1 MLKEAVRPEVTDE
14 LLAAYAELGR
24 LEKMKGAFIARTSHE
39 LRTPVTVAKLA
50 CEVAESQAEQEDVR
64 RALGLASGA
73 IARLERRIEDVLL
86 FASLDGRTPLERKE
100 IDLAELLRDAER
112 ENAAL
117 AAELGVDAKLL
128 CRAGSLPLLGH
139 AASLSRAFLH
149 LYHNAIR
156 FSRRG
161 GVVRAAV
168 EATLDTALIRFR
180 DSAEPI
186 PGAEAEQI
194 FDGFYQAAEHMTR
207 KHDGLGL
214 GLVIARRAVESHGGR
229 LKLESFPYGNVFSVE
244 LPRR

>member
-1 MLKEAVRPEVTDE
+1 MLKEATTPDVRDE

-24 LEKMKGAFIARTSHE
+24 LEKMKGAFVARASHE

-50 CEVAESQAEQEDVR
+50 CEVAESQAQREDVR
-64 RALGLASGA
+64 RALGLASSA

-86 FASLDGRTPLERKE
+86 FSSLDGRTPLERRE
-100 IDLAELLRDAER
+100 LDLAALLRDAEK
-112 ENAAL
+112 EHAPL

-128 CRAGSLPLLGH
+128 CRAGSLPALAH
-139 AASLSRAFLH
+139 EPSISRAFLH
-149 LYHNAIR
+149 LYHNAVR

-161 GVVRAAV
+161 GVVRVAV
-168 EATLDTALIRFR
+168 EATREKALIRFR
-180 DSAEPI
+180 DSAEPV
-186 PGAEAEQI
+186 PAAEADQI
-194 FDGFYQAAEHMTR
+194 FEGFYQAAEHMTR

-214 GLVIARRAVESHGGR
+214 GLVIARRAVERHGGR